1 MTDLAKRNR
10 NTSFVFAG
18 IAAGM
23 LGLAFASVP
32 LYDMY
37 CRATGLGGT
46 TQRAD
51 VGADRVADRSVTVRF
66 NSDVAPDLPWSF
78 QPVVREVTL
87 QAGVTELAYFR
98 ATNLSDQPLVG
109 TATFNVTPDRA
120 GRYFV
125 KIECFCFT
133 EQRLLPGESAVLP
146 VTFFVD
152 PSIADARTM
161 DDVSTITLSY
171 TFFRDTKNRGD
182 AAALRQ
188 PGGPLQ
194 AAVVR

>member
-1 MTDLAKRNR
+1 MSGLAKRNR
-10 NTSFVFAG
+10 NTSFIFAG
-18 IAAGM
+18 LAAGM

-51 VGADRVADRSVTVRF
+51 AGTGRVVDRMVTVRF
-66 NSDVAPDLPWSF
+66 NSDVAPDFPWSF
-78 QPVVREVTL
+78 QPVVREISFK
-87 QAGVTELAYFR
+87 AGETELAYFR
-98 ATNLSDQPLVG
+98 ATNLSDRPLVG

-133 EQRLLPGESAVLP
+133 EQRLLPGESALLP

-171 TFFRDTKNRGD
+171 TFFRDTKNQGVGT
-182 AAALRQ
+182 A
-188 PGGPLQ
+188 PLQ
-194 AAVVR
+194 AAVTR